1 MEAFSKSVCV
11 QKNKQNYKKM
21 LRSTRRFFRGYFDP
35 EPVAGHNFGFTPA
48 RIGGTPRVQ
57 PCYQDLTYQQ
67 PERPLRAEKPLKNL
81 PPVLYTKSDQVMEIH
96 MALVK
101 SRTKNQIR
109 NAMNQLNLAVRNA
122 DVYIKDVILK
132 DKVGAR
138 PHIHDMV
145 FAPGGF
151 NQKQHILANL
161 PTHQIVPFLSLVS
174 YDYEE
179 GRIDFHQATEVVHA
193 FADSTVGHSKMVQ
206 REIYNQYVRVCALE
220 QNAEKA
226 FSAVREMKAKGIRR
240 NYVTY
245 APIYRLARQKMDDDL
260 HIAVTDLAS
269 DVEGG
274 LVKKFF
280 LIDVP
285 RVFSVVT
292 VFVRFFWRQ
301 IVTLMLVAGG
311 LLSAFV
317 MLWVGLT

>member
-1 MEAFSKSVCV
+1 
-11 QKNKQNYKKM
+11 
-21 LRSTRRFFRGYFDP
+21 
-35 EPVAGHNFGFTPA
+35 
-48 RIGGTPRVQ
+48 
-57 PCYQDLTYQQ
+57 
-67 PERPLRAEKPLKNL
+67 
-81 PPVLYTKSDQVMEIH
+81 

-132 DKVGAR
+132 DKFGAR

-151 NQKQHILANL
+151 NQKQHILSNL
-161 PTHQIVPFLSLVS
+161 PTHQIIPFLSLIS

-179 GRIDFHQATEVVHA
+179 NRIDFAQVQEVVHS

-206 REIYNQYVRVCALE
+206 REIFNQYIRVCALDG
-220 QNAEKA
+220 NAEKA
-226 FSAVREMKAKGIRR
+226 FGAVREMKAKGIRR
-240 NYVTY
+240 NYVSY
-245 APIYRLARQKMDDDL
+245 APIYRLARQRMDDDL

-269 DVEGG
+269 DCEGG

-280 LIDVP
+280 IIDIP
-285 RVFSVVT
+285 RVFSVTT
-292 VFVRFFWRQ
+292 VFIRFFWRQ
-301 IVTLMLVAGG
+301 IVTVMLVASG

-317 MLWVGLT
+317 MLWLGIT